1 MNIFNFNL
9 PTNWSI
15 VDLPDLVFY
24 QEGPGVRNNQYTSSG
39 VKLLNVA
46 NLQEGKLVLDNT
58 DRYISEEEAYG
69 RYKHFLVDEGDL
81 IVASSGIKVE
91 YFDKK
96 MGFVKKEH
104 LPLCMNTSTIR
115 FKSLDSSVLDIRYF
129 MYFLK
134 SNYFKK
140 QLQRL
145 ITGSAQLN
153 FGPSH
158 LKQIKVILPD
168 ISTQKYIVAL
178 LDKSQ
183 DLIMKRKAQIE
194 ALDQLPLSVFYDMFG
209 DSFTNENKFPIQ
221 PLSDIATVRSSKR
234 VFVKEI
240 VDEGIPFYRGTEIGS
255 LAIGENISP
264 TLFITEEHYNSL
276 KEASG
281 VPKIGDLLMPSICP
295 DGRIWRVED
304 NNPFYF
310 KDGRVLWVHFNN
322 NDVNTTYVQ
331 YALKDKFIRDY
342 LNIASGTT
350 FAELKIFS
358 LKKVELMMPPL
369 DLQNKFASIVE
380 KIEAKKKVMQ
390 KSLLKLEDNY
400 NSILQKLLNGDLF
413 TEEKVSSL

>member
-1 MNIFNFNL
+1 MIANKNHIIIAWDGANAGTVSYGL
-9 PTNWSI
+9 
-15 VDLPDLVFY
+15 
-24 QEGPGVRNNQYTSSG
+24 EGAIGSTLAILETREKNVYIPYVGKFLQSKNQYLRDTCTG
-39 VKLLNVA
+39 A
-46 NLQEGKLVLDNT
+46 T
-58 DRYISEEEAYG
+58 IPHISRKALEN
-69 RYKHFLVDEGDL
+69 
-81 IVASSGIKVE
+81 IVIPLPSVE
-91 YFDKK
+91 
-96 MGFVKKEH
+96 M
-104 LPLCMNTSTIR
+104 
-115 FKSLDSSVLDIRYF
+115 
-129 MYFLK
+129 
-134 SNYFKK
+134 
-140 QLQRL
+140 
-145 ITGSAQLN
+145 
-153 FGPSH
+153 
-158 LKQIKVILPD
+158 
-168 ISTQKYIVAL
+168 QKYISNTI
-178 LDKSQ
+178 DKANS
-183 DLIMKRKAQIE
+183 LIEKRKAQIK

-209 DSFTNENKFPIQ
+209 DSFTNENKFPVQ

-240 VDEGIPFYRGTEIGS
+240 VDKGIPFYRGTEIGS

-295 DGRIWRVED
+295 DGRIWQVKD

-400 NSILQKLLNGDLF
+400 NSILQKSLNGDLF